1 MRQSNRSAL
10 SPTASGGVAR
20 RATLSAVEL
29 ALEETAAFQ
38 RQMLEVDPDAPAA
51 MKDSPQVSGEEG
63 ESLWSAVPELCQDD
77 FDGCSSLVSV

>member
-1 MRQSNRSAL
+1 MRQSSSPAA

-20 RATLSAVEL
+20 RSNLSAVEL

-38 RQMLEVDPDAPAA
+38 RQMLKVDPDAPAA

-63 ESLWSAVPELCQDD
+63 ESLCGVVPEL
-77 FDGCSSLVSV
+77 V